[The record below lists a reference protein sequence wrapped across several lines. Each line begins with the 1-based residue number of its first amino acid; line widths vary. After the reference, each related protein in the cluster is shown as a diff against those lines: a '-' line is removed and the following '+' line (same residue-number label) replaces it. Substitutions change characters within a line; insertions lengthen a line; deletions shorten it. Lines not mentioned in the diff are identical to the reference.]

1 MRPRAEQ
8 ADARFLDLVYE
19 MALEAER
26 RGNLPIA
33 AVLTHESSVISV
45 GVNET
50 LAPVLH
56 PGRHAETA
64 AVHAAPESIW
74 AAAEELTIYTSL
86 EPCVM
91 CFGTIIL
98 HRIGR
103 VVFGAFD
110 PRGGALSLRDHLP
123 PYVREKAAAIHWE
136 GPLQRE
142 RFDPLAQRAL
152 AMHWR

>member
-1 MRPRAEQ
+1 MQSDEP
-8 ADARFLDLVYE
+8 FLDRVYE
-19 MALEAER
+19 MALEAQR

-33 AVLTHESSVISV
+33 AVLAHRSNVISV
-45 GVNET
+45 GANET
-50 LAPVLH
+50 LTPVFH

-64 AVHAAPESIW
+64 AIQAAPETVW
-74 AAAEELTIYTSL
+74 AAAHELTIYTSL

-110 PRGGALSLRDHLP
+110 TRGGALSLREHLP
-123 PYVREKAAAIHWE
+123 SYVREKAETIRWE
-136 GPLQRE
+136 GPVQRE
-142 RFDPLAQRAL
+142 RFEPLAQRAL
-152 AMHWR
+152 ALHWRA

>member
-1 MRPRAEQ
+1 MQSDEP
-8 ADARFLDLVYE
+8 FLDRVYE

-33 AVLTHESSVISV
+33 AVLAHGLNVISV
-45 GVNET
+45 GANET
-50 LAPVLH
+50 LTPVFH

-64 AVHAAPESIW
+64 AIQAAPETVW
-74 AAAEELTIYTSL
+74 AAANELTIYTSL

-110 PRGGALSLRDHLP
+110 PRGGALSLREHLT
-123 PYVREKAAAIHWE
+123 PYVREKAATIRWE
-136 GPLQRE
+136 GPVQRE
-142 RFDPLAQRAL
+142 RFDPLAHRAL

>member
-1 MRPRAEQ
+1 MGDEA
-8 ADARFLDLVYE
+8 FLDRVYE

-33 AVLTHESSVISV
+33 ALLAQGSRVISV
-45 GVNET
+45 GANET
-50 LAPVLH
+50 LTPVFH
-56 PGRHAETA
+56 PGRHAEVA
-64 AVHAAPESIW
+64 AVQAAPESIW
-74 AAAEELTIYTSL
+74 ESAHELTIYTSL

-91 CFGTIIL
+91 CFGTLIL

-110 PRGGALSLRDHLP
+110 TRGGALSLREHLP
-123 PYVREKAAAIHWE
+123 PFVRDKAAAIRWE
-136 GPLQRE
+136 GPVQRE

-152 AMHWR
+152 VMHWRV